1 MTLAAQGRFTVTSPR
16 GIAFSEFKGS
26 DAWRVIALSETD
38 EGCLE
43 GRCVKAIR
51 VNAGAIGGAWGVRP
65 SVADSSRWAATV
77 AAGLTDGIFA
87 AADAVHVAG
96 HMEPSRV
103 GRR

>member
-1 MTLAAQGRFTVTSPR
+1 LIFVVGMTLAAQGRFTVTSPH

-43 GRCVKAIR
+43 GRCVKAILG
-51 VNAGAIGGAWGVRP
+51 NAVASGAPGVRP

-77 AAGLTDGIFA
+77 AGLTDGTFA
-87 AADAVHVAG
+87 AADAVHVAE
-96 HMEPSRV
+96 HVEPS
-103 GRR
+103 